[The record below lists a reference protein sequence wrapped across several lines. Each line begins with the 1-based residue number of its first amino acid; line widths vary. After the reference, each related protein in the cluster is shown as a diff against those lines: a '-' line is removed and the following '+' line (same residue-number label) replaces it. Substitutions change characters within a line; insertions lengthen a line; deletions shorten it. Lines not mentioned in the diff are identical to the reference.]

1 MLSFSTAQT
10 EKNSWKN
17 WGKQSW
23 LFGGLMSRTRYY
35 ITVLVICNKNM
46 FLSGNIP
53 TQEVYD
59 NSKAAMRASFG
70 HMERPDNSEYRP
82 TVETIHSM
90 LRSI

>member
-1 MLSFSTAQT
+1 M
-10 EKNSWKN
+10 EKL
-17 WGKQSW
+17 GKTKLVVW
-23 LFGGLMSRTRYY
+23 WIDVTNKILY
-35 ITVLVICNKNM
+35 ITVLLICNKNM

>member
-1 MLSFSTAQT
+1 
-10 EKNSWKN
+10 
-17 WGKQSW
+17 
-23 LFGGLMSRTRYY
+23 
-35 ITVLVICNKNM
+35 M
-46 FLSGNIP
+46 FFFSGNIP